1 MKSMA
6 TWLKALLIGMLAIF
20 ASLAA
25 MAVCATVQL
34 HTAVLVLG
42 WPIFLFV
49 GLLSNGEPVTSGS
62 PENPLPLIAGLS
74 FGWLFYSSLAFFW
87 LRHRAHG
94 SRA

>member
-6 TWLKALLIGMLAIF
+6 VWLKALLIGLLAMI

-25 MAVCATVQL
+25 MAICAAAQL
-34 HTAVLVLG
+34 DTAVLVLG

-49 GLLSNGEPVTSGS
+49 ELLSTGELVTSDS
-62 PENPLPLIAGLS
+62 PENPLPLIAGIS
-74 FGWLFYSSLAFFW
+74 FWWLLYSSLAFFW